1 MVIQSKIRI
10 NNGND
15 YIEWKEVETLLFFVL
30 ILTVNIRSG
39 KLLLALMI
47 SECQ

>member
-10 NNGND
+10 NNGNK